1 MLALRVSKVAVD
13 SYFIGQS
20 LVIEIHQKLSQK
32 VSFIR
37 HYNCYE
43 SSRINKIRTLQL
55 HWVIT
60 EKDLL

>member
-1 MLALRVSKVAVD
+1 MLALHVSKVAVD
-13 SYFIGQS
+13 TCFIRQS
-20 LVIEIHQKLSQK
+20 LVIEIHQKLSEK

-43 SSRINKIRTLQL
+43 SSRINKLRTLQL
-55 HWVIT
+55 YWVIT